1 MLRIFERIF
10 GDKYDRVMKKVDK
23 TYTNVKSEECWNL
36 DWNFVKFMIPRLEL
50 FKKEA
55 SKIIEYD
62 FTIVDKI
69 LVGFKLYENK
79 WEWDS
84 GINDLEEIRQIFI
97 KNNAIVDESMKL
109 FAEHWRDFWW

>member
-1 MLRIFERIF
+1 MLKIFKRVF

-23 TYTNVKSEECWNL
+23 HYTNVKSEECWNL

-55 SKIIEYD
+55 SKIIVYD
-62 FTIVDKI
+62 FSIIDEI

-79 WEWDS
+79 WNWEA
-84 GINDLEEIRQIFI
+84 GINDMEELKKIVIR
-97 KNNAIVDESMKL
+97 NNKIVDKSMKL
-109 FAEHWRDFWW
+109 FAEHWKEFWW